1 MQTEPRI
8 SITKLIEYMEALPSR
23 RREIVDNQKNPLANK
38 PKITWCA
45 NARKKI
51 IEYFDGGCADESILD
66 NEIERLQETIERL
79 DEKDP
84 KKLESKIKKIQVD
97 IDAINSFKGL
107 PQKLDL
113 KGVMFSK
120 ASNKPKYLD
129 YSGVHVSVR
138 PEILVKTKTWEYIG
152 CLKLY
157 LTKNH
162 RLEDEDAD
170 FLCAVLNH
178 YTDKYLSPNHSAN
191 PKACIVID
199 VFGGKVFTAS
209 KNVPLHAG
217 RIRKS
222 CEEIRQMWTTIPKR
236 EPIDG
241 KNDRQGEMNFPE

>member
-8 SITKLIEYMEALPSR
+8 SITKLMEYMEALPSR
-23 RREIVDNQKNPLANK
+23 QREIVDNQKNPSANK

-45 NARKKI
+45 IARKKI
-51 IEYFDGGCADESILD
+51 IEFFAGGCADESILD
-66 NEIERLQETIERL
+66 NEIERLQESIESL

-107 PQKLDL
+107 HKKLEI

-120 ASNKPKYLD
+120 ASNKPKHLD

-138 PEILVKTKTWEYIG
+138 PEILVTTKTWEHIG

-157 LTKNH
+157 LTKNS
-162 RLEDEDAD
+162 RLQDKDAD

-178 YTDKYLSPNHSAN
+178 YADKYLSPNHSAN

-209 KNVPLHAG
+209 KNVTLHAG
-217 RIRKS
+217 QIRKC
-222 CEEIRQMWTTIPKR
+222 CEEIHKMWSTIPKR
-236 EPIDG
+236 KPING
-241 KNDRQGEMNFPE
+241 KDDDDQLSFPQ